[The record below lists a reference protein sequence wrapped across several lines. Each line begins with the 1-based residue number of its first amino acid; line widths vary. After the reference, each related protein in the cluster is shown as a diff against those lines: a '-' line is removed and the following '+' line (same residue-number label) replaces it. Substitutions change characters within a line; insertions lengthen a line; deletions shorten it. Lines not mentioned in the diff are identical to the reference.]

1 MGARSTQ
8 ASSMATLKE
17 IKAAEER
24 MNVARLVRIPG
35 HVNKDS
41 GAM

>member
-1 MGARSTQ
+1 MRNGSVLKFLMSRSGI
-8 ASSMATLKE
+8 MH
-17 IKAAEER
+17 
-24 MNVARLVRIPG
+24 IPG

>member
-1 MGARSTQ
+1 MPLIAACRALGVSPHAFE
-8 ASSMATLKE
+8 SMA
-17 IKAAEER
+17 AASYS
-24 MNVARLVRIPG
+24 VRIPG